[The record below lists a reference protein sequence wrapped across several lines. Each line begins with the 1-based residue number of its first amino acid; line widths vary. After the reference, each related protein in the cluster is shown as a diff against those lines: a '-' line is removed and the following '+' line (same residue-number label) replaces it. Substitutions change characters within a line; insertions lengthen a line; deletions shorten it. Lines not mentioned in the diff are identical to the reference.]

1 MFSRDE
7 MNRFKSFAA
16 KGGVVLHPTE
26 LDVIDED
33 EFSGPVVVILMCDR
47 ARAFYACQP
56 QCSGVD
62 SETSDCQRIHRGTCW
77 ANS

>member
-62 SETSDCQRIHRGTCW
+62 SERLPIV
-77 ANS
+77 NVYIEPE